1 MADYYA
7 YGTAP
12 ANWQGWLGSTYSGT
26 DTSGTWHFDVGVQAI
41 NGWHYEVSSV
51 HWSLSFGGTVIGSG
65 SGSFSV
71 GTNGWVKL
79 GSCSVTKYRT
89 HSRQDFAISFSVW
102 ISGTSFDGTSS
113 WSGSDWLGGKAS
125 WYVSYDGAGG
135 STPASQTKWYGE
147 ALTLAGAP
155 SRAGY
160 GFDGWLGSDGTT
172 YAAGSSYT
180 ANASATMTAKWHRLY
195 VPPACTLKAVR
206 TGSASSTAEAPAGGY
221 AYVAATWKVDTSVTS
236 GNTSKSVK
244 IEYRTVGASSWTAA
258 TTGGTQAGTSGTA
271 TAHFA
276 AAMEASYEI
285 RATVTDS
292 VQATSWTATL
302 GTAAVAIDFGAGGR
316 SIGLLGMASDTPD
329 TLTVGSTTIGK
340 ATADLMAS
348 CETGLLYGSTAPYGT
363 YIIWSRVGLTVTL
376 RWKVDQA
383 GIAYWTCG
391 AILPERVRPRQSIYA
406 AGVRLDSSSEITNN
420 TAYCFVSIG
429 GTVSFRCS
437 SESAGGFN
445 AGVATWQL
453 EP

>member
-1 MADYYA
+1 MADVWYY
-7 YGTAP
+7 GNEVS
-12 ANWQGWLGSTYSGT
+12 NWVGYLGSTYIGSVTG
-26 DTSGTWHFDVGVQAI
+26 GTWELEVGFQAR
-41 NGWHYEVSSV
+41 NGWHFELGDTN
-51 HWSLSFGGTVIGSG
+51 WSISFDGAVVASG
-65 SGSFSV
+65 KGAVTV
-71 GTNGWVKL
+71 GTNGWVTL
-79 GSCSVTKYRT
+79 GKATVSRSRT
-89 HSRQDFAISFSVW
+89 TSRQDFAIGFSVW
-102 ISGTSFDGTSS
+102 RGSPFGGTSS
-113 WSGSDWLGGKAS
+113 WSGSDWLGPLDS
-125 WYVSYDGAGG
+125 WTVSYDGNGG

-391 AILPERVRPRQSIYA
+391 AILPERVRPRQPIYA

-429 GTVSFRCS
+429 GTVSFQCS